1 MNEVGY
7 LSKKDIYKSV
17 VVVSLILFSMI
28 LRTPFITQN
37 PSLVYLNRA
46 LIYPLIYFGLFI
58 VWALS
63 LKRRIIDKQIFRL
76 LMSVV
81 GLLVFWFMIRTI
93 KYIFVPKYTDMDRW
107 LWYLYYFP
115 ILLIPQATIYI
126 ACSLGKQEAYK
137 FPKWL
142 RLFFIPTL
150 FLIGLVLTND
160 LHQLVFKF
168 PEGGIWTS
176 FDYQYGTL
184 YWHIWAWIAALF
196 LASLSITIVKSRLP
210 HHQKF
215 LYLPFIPYV
224 VGLLYS
230 VFYKKY
236 IFYFSFVGLN
246 DMTAVFS
253 LIIIAIFESLIQ
265 VGLIRSNS
273 YYEELFYASDLSA
286 KIINKQQQVCYE
298 TAPNPKEDKIN
309 FRKSSFDIAGG
320 KIHWLEDISEINGLI
335 NQLQEL
341 NQDLSEENNLL
352 QAELELKERKIML
365 EEHARLYDRI
375 SKAIAPQ
382 LNQVKKVLS
391 EHNEK
396 PILLEKKLQKI
407 TVLGTYI
414 KRRSNL
420 LILKEDKSMFSAKE
434 LEYCLRESLEAIH
447 LNGIACSM
455 NANCRGKVQA
465 NHLLLIYDLFEE
477 IVEALLPSMNAL
489 FVNLNIVEGKIKIKL
504 QTNIQKE
511 TETFYKLDVT
521 NFKNTVHLIEHGGD
535 MQIKDEDENIAFHI
549 ELPKVGES

>member
-1 MNEVGY
+1 MGY
-7 LSKKDIYKSV
+7 LSKKDIYKLAV
-17 VVVSLILFSMI
+17 VISLILFSMI
-28 LRTPFITQN
+28 LRTPYITQN

-58 VWALS
+58 MWALS

-76 LMSVV
+76 LISVV
-81 GLLVFWFMIRTI
+81 GLLIFWFMIRTI
-93 KYIFVPKYTDMDRW
+93 KYIFVPKYTNMDRW
-107 LWYLYYFP
+107 LWYLYYVP
-115 ILLIPQATIYI
+115 ILLLPLVTIYI

-160 LHQLVFKF
+160 VHQLVFRF
-168 PEGGIWTS
+168 PEGGVWTS

-184 YWHIWAWIAALF
+184 YWHIWVWIAALF

-210 HHQKF
+210 HHQKI
-215 LYLPFIPYV
+215 LYLPFIPYI

-230 VFYKKY
+230 VLYKEY
-236 IFYFSFVGLN
+236 MFYFSFVGLS

-265 VGLIRSNS
+265 VGLVRSNS

-286 KIINKQQQVCYE
+286 RIINKQQQVCYE
-298 TAPNPKEDKIN
+298 TTPNPKDDKVN

-320 KIHWLEDISEINGLI
+320 QIHWLEDITEINGLI
-335 NQLQEL
+335 NQLKEL
-341 NQDLSEENNLL
+341 NQNLSEENNLL
-352 QAELELKERKIML
+352 QAELELKERKIIL
-365 EEHARLYDRI
+365 KEHARLYDQI

-382 LNQVKKVLS
+382 LNQVKQILS
-391 EHNEK
+391 DRNK
-396 PILLEKKLQKI
+396 DPNLLEKKLQKI
-407 TVLGTYI
+407 TVLGTYV

-434 LEYCLRESLEAIH
+434 LEYCFRESLEAIH
-447 LNGIACSM
+447 LNGIACSL
-455 NANCRGKVQA
+455 NANCKGLVQA
-465 NHLLLIYDLFEE
+465 NHLLLIYDLFED
-477 IVEALLPSMNAL
+477 IVEVLLPLINAL
-489 FVNLNIVEGKIKIKL
+489 FVNLNIAEGKIKVKL

-511 TETFYKLDVT
+511 VETFYELKIND
-521 NFKNTVHLIEHGGD
+521 FKNTVNLIEHGGD
-535 MQIKDEDENIAFHI
+535 MQIIDEDHEIAFQI
-549 ELPKVGES
+549 ELPKVGVS